1 MSCCS
6 FRTREL
12 ARSTN
17 LSATIDQRW
26 REYGE
31 QLRPVADKDLPPAL
45 RDGRTYFLHY
55 AFECPMPPYEGDESE
70 KNPEARVVAVV
81 DSLGD
86 KIDQVNKE
94 TRPKPPLKL
103 VYTVT
108 DAARQGS
115 VIVLALYSTR
125 TSEVPNYTEAEIERI
140 RNALRKAF
148 GSTVEGPMWHFD
160 EMQHGARFADI

>member
-94 TRPKPPLKL
+94 TRPKPLLKL

-140 RNALRKAF
+140 HNALRKAF
-148 GSTVEGPMWHFD
+148 GTVEEPMWHFD